1 MKRITLILLSNL
13 IVSCLVFGQEKER
26 TPIGGRPDIKG
37 DLFIEFGFNTLNN
50 NPDELR
56 RRFLPSRTFN
66 IYYQLPVNIG
76 ADNSGFTFNPGIGLG
91 TDKLAFRDDKAL
103 FNNPALGPESSQ
115 LLDISDV
122 YGDNISISRNNV
134 STTFIEVPLEFR
146 YHFNKNNYAK
156 SMRLAIGGKVGYL
169 MQAQTKIAYTDSN
182 GLDRQIK
189 DRQSFGFNP
198 LRYGVYGRFGFS
210 GVNVWGYYGL
220 NQVFQ
225 KNQGPFAT
233 QATQINF
240 GISVALF

>member
-13 IVSCLVFGQEKER
+13 IVTCLVFAQEKER

-50 NPDELR
+50 NPDELK

-66 IYYQLPVNIG
+66 IYYQHPVNIG
-76 ADNSGFTFNPGIGLG
+76 AENSGFTFNPGIGFG
-91 TDKLAFRDDKAL
+91 TDKLSFTNDRAL
-103 FNNPALGPESSQ
+103 FNNPTIGPESSI
-115 LLDISDV
+115 LLDITDV
-122 YGDNISISRNNV
+122 YGDDITISRNNV

-146 YHFNKNNYAK
+146 YHFSKNNYQK

-169 MQAQTKIAYTDSN
+169 VQSQTKIAYSDSN
-182 GLDRQIK
+182 GLDRQVK

-198 LRYGVYGRFGFS
+198 LRYGVYGRFGFA
-210 GVNVWGYYGL
+210 GINLWGYYGL

-225 KNQGPFAT
+225 KEKGPFAT

>member
-13 IVSCLVFGQEKER
+13 IINCLVFGQEKER

-50 NPDELR
+50 NPDELK

-76 ADNSGFTFNPGIGLG
+76 ADNSGFTFNPGIGFG
-91 TDKLAFRDDKAL
+91 TDKLAFTNDRAL

-122 YGDNISISRNNV
+122 YGDNISVSRNNV

-225 KNQGPFAT
+225 KDRGPFAT
-233 QATQINF
+233 QATQVNF